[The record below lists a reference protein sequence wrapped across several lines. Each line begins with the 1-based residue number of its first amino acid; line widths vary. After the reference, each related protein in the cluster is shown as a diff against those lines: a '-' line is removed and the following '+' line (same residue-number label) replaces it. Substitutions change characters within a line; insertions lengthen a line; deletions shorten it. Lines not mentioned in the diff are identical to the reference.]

1 MKGPCVSAQGCD
13 HRAQEGAVLS
23 GQGREKA
30 AKGAPGISRTRR
42 NLAATGPESARHGRK
57 ACGGKEKPVLLLL
70 EHREDEPDPAH
81 DATLLSA
88 KGRRAFTRFVAPRQY
103 VIAGATNRVRYS
115 APARPTN
122 RAGLWRGR

>member
-1 MKGPCVSAQGCD
+1 MGHVLARKAAIIGRKRG
-13 HRAQEGAVLS
+13 RVLS

-30 AKGAPGISRTRR
+30 AKGAPRISRTRR
-42 NLAATGPESARHGRK
+42 NLAATGPESGRHGRK
-57 ACGGKEKPVLLLL
+57 ACAVLLLL

-88 KGRRAFTRFVAPRQY
+88 KGRRALTRFVAPRQY